1 MDDSMTV
8 ETKVHTVKKMKKLWA
23 VGQFQDPVKNAYE
36 AIEWS
41 HT

>member
-1 MDDSMTV
+1 MGDSMTH

-23 VGQFQDPVKNAYE
+23 AGQFQDPVKNENE